1 MKISVFEIGFSSLSY
16 ASFSR
21 RGKDLSGKSELPPE
35 IRTPPPPFTIL
46 GDLSNS
52 LQPTKPVK
60 EKSGALVTVNS
71 AHSEIDKRKL
81 GWIGP
86 HEDTSSEPYLPED
99 SIFRSFFITKPTAQ
113 KTDLDINL
121 TCEIMKVHEELK
133 VQKKEGTG
141 SILWVP
147 LPLSNGEL

>member
-1 MKISVFEIGFSSLSY
+1 MKISVFEIGFSLLPY

-35 IRTPPPPFTIL
+35 IRTPPPPFTIW

-60 EKSGALVTVNS
+60 EKSGPLVTVNP

-81 GWIGP
+81 RWIGSQ
-86 HEDTSSEPYLPED
+86 EDTKFQPYLPED
-99 SIFRSFFITKPTAQ
+99 SIFRSFFITKSTAQ
-113 KTDLDINL
+113 KKELEISL

-133 VQKKEGTG
+133 VQTTEGTG
-141 SILWVP
+141 SILRVL